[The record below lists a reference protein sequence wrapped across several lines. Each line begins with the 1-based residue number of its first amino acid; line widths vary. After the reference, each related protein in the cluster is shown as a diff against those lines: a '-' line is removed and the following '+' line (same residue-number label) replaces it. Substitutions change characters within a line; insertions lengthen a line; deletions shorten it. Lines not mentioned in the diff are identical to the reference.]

1 MSKVKN
7 YINVAIGRVKT
18 DLPVNAG
25 ICIGIIAGTALKDIG
40 LGLCLGVC
48 AGLAAAPASEVS
60 KAGKK
65 DSRNKGN
72 CKFCFRMIYLR

>member
-18 DLPVNAG
+18 GLPVNAG
-25 ICIGIIAGTALKDIG
+25 ICIGIAAGTAVKDIG

-48 AGLAAAPASEVS
+48 AWLVAAPASEVF
-60 KAGKK
+60 KGRKK
-65 DSRNKGN
+65 RTAEIRGIAN
-72 CKFCFRMIYLR
+72 FAFV

>member
-7 YINVAIGRVKT
+7 YINAAIDKLKA

-25 ICIGIIAGTALKDIG
+25 ICLGIAAGTAVKDIG

-48 AGLAAAPASEVS
+48 AGLAAAPASEVF
-60 KAGKK
+60 KGRKK
-65 DSRNKGN
+65 GQQK
-72 CKFCFRMIYLR
+72 

>member
-7 YINVAIGRVKT
+7 CINVAICRVKT

-25 ICIGIIAGTALKDIG
+25 ICIGIIAGTVMKDIG

-48 AGLAAAPASEVS
+48 AGLAAAPASEVF
-60 KAGKK
+60 KGRKK
-65 DSRNKGN
+65 GQQK
-72 CKFCFRMIYLR
+72 

>member
-1 MSKVKN
+1 MNKVKN

-48 AGLAAAPASEVS
+48 AGLAAAPASEVF
-60 KAGKK
+60 KGRKK
-65 DSRNKGN
+65 GQQK
-72 CKFCFRMIYLR
+72 